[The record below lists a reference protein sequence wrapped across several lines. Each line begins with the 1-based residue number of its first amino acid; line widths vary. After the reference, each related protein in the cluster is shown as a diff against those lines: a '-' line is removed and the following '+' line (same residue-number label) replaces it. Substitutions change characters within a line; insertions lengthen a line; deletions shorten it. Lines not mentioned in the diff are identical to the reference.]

1 MFTSHVAVT
10 TLGFRRVLMTRLT
23 SIALATGV
31 LLMSA
36 PAFAQQAELASKLN
50 DEGKDLMYDGKFAE
64 ASAKF
69 RDAVARVPEPKYFFN
84 LCTSLYQEGKFSDA
98 MTACGG
104 VGKNNPTPDLDTKA
118 KKMIERIETEAKA
131 QNITLVATGGG
142 GGDPNDPNNTNPT
155 NPPVDPNN
163 PNPPPPPNQGPTY
176 QQAYGRPPAQNV
188 IKGTTSDNKY
198 VWTLGVDLF
207 AGGGTIGQMDYY
219 GNTNQG
225 IRIKGDYLLRPEQRI
240 GAQGYFS
247 YTHYQEGDDQSFAFD
262 LDIMD
267 LGIAIFKDFCVAER
281 LCLRPLAG
289 VSLAF
294 MSPANE
300 TDIATGDQLFNY
312 TALGVRL
319 ELGTFYAFGTRMEHV
334 LGVSVG
340 GHGYSGVFSES
351 PSDPMYTSEF
361 VGLDKGGAA
370 GYFAIGYTYRFS
382 TPLGSSPFVTL
393 Q

>member
-1 MFTSHVAVT
+1 
-10 TLGFRRVLMTRLT
+10 MTRLT
-23 SIALATGV
+23 SIAIATGV
-31 LLMSA
+31 LLLSA
-36 PAFAQQAELASKLN
+36 PAFAQQAELAAKLN
-50 DEGKDLMYDGKFAE
+50 AEGKDLMYDGKFAE

-104 VGKNNPTPDLDTKA
+104 VGKNNPTADLDSKA
-118 KKMIERIETEAKA
+118 KKMMERIETEAKA
-131 QNITLVATGGG
+131 QNVPLVLTGGG
-142 GGDPNDPNNTNPT
+142 GGDPNTLPPDPNGNPNTGNPNTGNPNTGNPNTGNPT
-155 NPPVDPNN
+155 GTPPPVGN
-163 PNPPPPPNQGPTY
+163 GPVY
-176 QQAYGRPPAQNV
+176 QQAYGRPPAQTLY
-188 IKGTTSDNKY
+188 KGTTSDNKY
-198 VWTLGVDLF
+198 VWTLGLDLF
-207 AGGGTIGQMDYY
+207 AGGGTIGQMNYY

-225 IRIKGDYLLRPEQRI
+225 IRIKGDYLLRPQQRI

-247 YTHYQEGDDQSFAFD
+247 FTHYQEGQDQAFAYD

-267 LGIAIFKDFCVAER
+267 LGVALFKDLCVAER

-300 TDIATGDQLFNY
+300 TDLNTGDQLFNY
-312 TALGVRL
+312 TALGIRL
-319 ELGTFYAFGTRMEHV
+319 ELGAFYAFGTRMEHV
-334 LGVSVG
+334 LGVSIG
-340 GHGYSGVFSES
+340 GHGYSKVFSES
-351 PSDPMYTSEF
+351 PSDPAYTSEA

-370 GYFAIGYTYRFS
+370 GYFAIGYTYRFN

-393 Q
+393 E

>member
-1 MFTSHVAVT
+1 
-10 TLGFRRVLMTRLT
+10 MTRLT
-23 SIALATGV
+23 SIAFATGV
-31 LLMSA
+31 LLLSA
-36 PAFAQQAELASKLN
+36 PAFAQQAELAAKLN
-50 DEGKDLMYDGKFAE
+50 DEGKDLMYDGKFEA

-104 VGKNNPTPDLDTKA
+104 VGKNNPTPDLDAKA

-142 GGDPNDPNNTNPT
+142 GGDPNTPPNPDPGNPT
-155 NPPVDPNN
+155 NPN
-163 PNPPPPPNQGPTY
+163 PNPQNPPPNQGPVY

-188 IKGTTSDNKY
+188 VKGTSSDNKY
-198 VWTLGVDLF
+198 VWALGVDLF
-207 AGGGTIGQMDYY
+207 AGGGTIGAMDFY

-225 IRIKGDYLLRPEQRI
+225 VRIKGDYLLRPEQRI

-247 YTHYQEGDDQSFAFD
+247 YTHYQEGDDQVGAYD

-267 LGIAIFKDFCVAER
+267 LGVAVFKDFCVAER

-300 TDIATGDQLFNY
+300 TDLATGDQLFNY
-312 TALGVRL
+312 TALGFRL
-319 ELGTFYAFGTRMEHV
+319 ELGAFYAFGTRMEHV
-334 LGVSVG
+334 LAVAVG
-340 GHGYSGVFSES
+340 GHGYSAVFSES
-351 PSDPMYTSEF
+351 PSDPIYTSEN
-361 VGLDKGGAA
+361 VGLDKGGGA
-370 GYFAIGYTYRFS
+370 GYFALGYTYRFN

>member
-1 MFTSHVAVT
+1 
-10 TLGFRRVLMTRLT
+10 MTRLT
-23 SIALATGV
+23 SIAIATV

-36 PAFAQQAELASKLN
+36 PAFAQQAELAAKLN

-104 VGKNNPTPDLDTKA
+104 VGKNSPSPELDAKA
-118 KKMIERIETEAKA
+118 KKMMDRIETEAKA

-142 GGDPNDPNNTNPT
+142 GGDPNDPNN
-155 NPPVDPNN
+155 PPPDPNN
-163 PNPPPPPNQGPTY
+163 PPNPNNPPPNPNQGPVY
-176 QQAYGRPPAQNV
+176 QQAYGRPPAQNLY
-188 IKGTTSDNKY
+188 KGTTSDNKY
-198 VWTLGVDLF
+198 VWTLGLDLF
-207 AGGGTIGQMDYY
+207 AGGGSIGQMDYY

-247 YTHYQEGDDQSFAFD
+247 YTHYQEGDDQAFAFD

-312 TALGVRL
+312 TALGFRL
-319 ELGTFYAFGTRMEHV
+319 ELGAFYAFGTRMEHV

-340 GHGYSGVFSES
+340 GHGYSAVFSES
-351 PSDPMYTSEF
+351 PSDPSYTSEY
-361 VGLDKGGAA
+361 VGLDKGGGA
-370 GYFAIGYTYRFS
+370 GYFAVGYTYRFN

-393 Q
+393 E

>member
-1 MFTSHVAVT
+1 
-10 TLGFRRVLMTRLT
+10 MTRLT
-23 SIALATGV
+23 SIAIATGV

-36 PAFAQQAELASKLN
+36 PAFAQQAELAAKLN

-104 VGKNNPTPDLDTKA
+104 VAKNSPSSELDAKA
-118 KKMIERIETEAKA
+118 QKMIERIETEAKA
-131 QNITLVATGGG
+131 QNIPLVATGGG
-142 GGDPNDPNNTNPT
+142 GGDPNDPNT
-155 NPPVDPNN
+155 PPPDPNN
-163 PNPPPPPNQGPTY
+163 LPPGPGPGPNQGPVY
-176 QQAYGRPPAQNV
+176 QQAYGRPPAQNLV
-188 IKGTTSDNKY
+188 VGTSSDNKY
-198 VWTLGVDLF
+198 VWTLGLDLF
-207 AGGGTIGQMDYY
+207 AGGGTIGAMDLY

-225 IRIKGDYLLRPEQRI
+225 LRIKGDYLLRPDQRI

-247 YTHYQEGDDQSFAFD
+247 YTHFAEGEDQPGGAYN

-300 TDIATGDQLFNY
+300 MDFDTGEQLFNY
-312 TALGVRL
+312 TALGFRL
-319 ELGTFYAFGTRMEHV
+319 ELGAFYAFGTRMEHV

-340 GHGYSGVFSES
+340 GHGYSAVFSES
-351 PSDPMYTSEF
+351 PSDPLFTSEN
-361 VGLDKGGAA
+361 VGLDKGGGA
-370 GYFAIGYTYRFS
+370 GYFAIGYTYRFN